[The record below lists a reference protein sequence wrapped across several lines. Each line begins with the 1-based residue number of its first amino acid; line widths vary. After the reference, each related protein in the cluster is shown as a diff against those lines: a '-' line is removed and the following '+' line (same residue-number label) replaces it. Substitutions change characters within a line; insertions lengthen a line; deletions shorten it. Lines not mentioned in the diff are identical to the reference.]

1 MTAAAATTPVD
12 FGLPITP
19 EQRKALFAIGKAR
32 GRSIDDL
39 RDLTPAGSISALTRL
54 QTARL
59 LESLNAGTPY
69 RGSPRRSRTPRHP
82 KGVFAIATPAQ
93 RNKIEALRIDLGWTP
108 DGLAGF
114 LHDRRHTDGRRMTR
128 IDGTT
133 DAAAVIELLKAVLV
147 KSRQAQDRRD
157 SEADRA
163 AGASEHRQGQA
174 QDEHREV
181 EADGAVEV
189 SERQQDQVQGRRES
203 ERDAA
208 AIASEHRPDQPS
220 RQDRREGPTAALG
233 ATEGASPIGRPYH
246 DSPALDSGHDS
257 PAIEDSSTAVL

>member
-1 MTAAAATTPVD
+1 MSAAAATATD

-32 GRSIDDL
+32 GCSIDDL

-54 QTARL
+54 QAARL
-59 LESLNAGTPY
+59 LERLNAGTRY
-69 RGSPRRSRTPRHP
+69 AGSPRRSRTPRHA

-128 IDGTT
+128 IDSTT

-147 KSRQAQDRRD
+147 KSRQAQDRHE

-174 QDEHREV
+174 QD
-181 EADGAVEV
+181 
-189 SERQQDQVQGRRES
+189 RRES
-203 ERDAA
+203 ERDTAA
-208 AIASEHRPDQPS
+208 MVSEHAPDQVS
-220 RQDRREGPTAALG
+220 RQDRREEPSAALG

-246 DSPALDSGHDS
+246 DSPAV
-257 PAIEDSSTAVL
+257 EDSSLED